1 MNTAAKLSTG
11 GKLSTAP
18 FSASTK
24 SGMKRENPPC
34 TPYKRKARGKEN
46 NPSAISNNPSAIS
59 TGLSAGA
66 YAGACER
73 IRAREARR
81 SADAT
86 PHGRKSSRSAKRRRS
101 RRSSARH
108 PTFCRS
114 SGSSSKTAQTGR
126 NQPKFG
132 SRGRI
137 FLTQRRREAESAENA
152 RNLANTMNYASNLL
166 EAKHHLKGETTNC
179 SDHCD
184 KTTNLQFSQHSL
196 PLCASA

>member
-18 FSASTK
+18 FSASKK

-46 NPSAISNNPSAIS
+46 NPGALS

-66 YAGACER
+66 YAGACGR

-86 PHGRKSSRSAKRRRS
+86 PHGRKSSRSAVRRRQ
-101 RRSSARH
+101 RKSAERH
-108 PTFCRS
+108 PTFCPFFASFSRTVPT
-114 SGSSSKTAQTGR
+114 GRNPYASSSKST
-126 NQPKFG
+126 
-132 SRGRI
+132 RGKNN
-137 FLTQRRREAESAENA
+137 EASGISVGLRAPDSGVKRCEHGARSAE
-152 RNLANTMNYASNLL
+152 
-166 EAKHHLKGETTNC
+166 C
-179 SDHCD
+179 
-184 KTTNLQFSQHSL
+184 LQR
-196 PLCASA
+196 AV

>member
-1 MNTAAKLSTG
+1 MNTAEKLSTG

-18 FSASTK
+18 FSASKK

-46 NPSAISNNPSAIS
+46 NPGAIS

-86 PHGRKSSRSAKRRRS
+86 PRGRKSSRSAALRASHKSPPHRRVAYATETMRFKVRLEVRRHWLLNSLRWGDSLMRRPSPTLKRVV
-101 RRSSARH
+101 
-108 PTFCRS
+108 
-114 SGSSSKTAQTGR
+114 
-126 NQPKFG
+126 
-132 SRGRI
+132 
-137 FLTQRRREAESAENA
+137 
-152 RNLANTMNYASNLL
+152 
-166 EAKHHLKGETTNC
+166 
-179 SDHCD
+179 
-184 KTTNLQFSQHSL
+184 
-196 PLCASA
+196 

>member
-18 FSASTK
+18 FSASKK

-46 NPSAISNNPSAIS
+46 NPGALS

-126 NQPKFG
+126 NQYAKSWQNRGHGKNNLP
-132 SRGRI
+132 SRQEPLFSASKRTLASLQNRV
-137 FLTQRRREAESAENA
+137 FVSVKHRNPSPRRVEGVR
-152 RNLANTMNYASNLL
+152 
-166 EAKHHLKGETTNC
+166 LK
-179 SDHCD
+179 
-184 KTTNLQFSQHSL
+184 
-196 PLCASA
+196 